1 MRITLYVLLPLAIV
15 VGLVLGSQGVIQTF
29 DDPVAYRTLEA
40 RTLNVTDEESAAVT
54 QSVYR
59 GPAASQVAIKQIG
72 TNGGGYFNA
81 NSAVPFENP
90 TGLANF
96 VEMLMILLIPAALTY
111 TFGIMAGSHAQG
123 WSLFAAM
130 MVVII
135 VAIFVAVPFEQRGE
149 VLQQTGVKL
158 SSHGRLDRGQP
169 QRQGAAPRDHQLGAV
184 GRHDR
189 GVERVGEQR
198 ARRLDGR
205 GGHRPADP
213 DGHGGGDIRRR
224 RDPASTGCCCSSS
237 SRCSWRG

>member
-15 VGLVLGSQGVIQTF
+15 VGLVLGSQGVVQTF

-40 RTLNVTDEESAAVT
+40 RTLNVTDEEGAAVT

-90 TGLANF
+90 TGLTNF

-130 MVVII
+130 MVVI
-135 VAIFVAVPFEQRGE
+135 AIGDIRRGALRAARRRGAPADRRRAV
-149 VLQQTGVKL
+149 
-158 SSHGRLDRGQP
+158 SHGRLDRGQP
-169 QRQGAAPRDHQLGAV
+169 QRQGAALRDRQLGAL
-184 GRHDR
+184 G
-189 GVERVGEQR
+189 ERS
-198 ARRLDGR
+198 
-205 GGHRPADP
+205 RP
-213 DGHGGGDIRRR
+213 RRR
-224 RDPASTGCCCSSS
+224 TAR
-237 SRCSWRG
+237 